1 MSDQHN
7 LRLSKLDDD
16 TVISVPDTDSTYV
29 ESELSKY
36 LNKIIASEMFLPIY
50 IVGEKGFGKTFEV
63 EQTCARLNRKMVRIP
78 ISIETDQF
86 DLFGGTE
93 LIGGNTVNRDGPVI
107 KAMREGAILL
117 LDEVDRGSNKL
128 ICLQSVLEGKPYFNK
143 NTGEVIY
150 PANGFNIIGTA
161 NTRGRGSIDGRY
173 LAQILDEAFL
183 DRFLVILEHSVP
195 SVENEQKILHN
206 IMESVEIMDES
217 FIENLIKW
225 ASQIRLSFKTGAYE
239 ETISTRKLVSICKIY
254 SIFNNKLEAI
264 RLSMNNMEDKT
275 MKNSI
280 LDLYTSIDEDA
291 KETDPY
297 KSFINDTNENGEIVW
312 KPKVAKTK

>member
-1 MSDQHN
+1 MSEQHN
-7 LRLSKLDDD
+7 LRLSRLDDD
-16 TVISVPDTDSTYV
+16 TVISVPDKDSTYV

-36 LNKIIASEMFLPIY
+36 LNKIIASDMFLPIY

-63 EQTCARLNRKMVRIP
+63 EQTCARLNRKLARIP

-150 PANGFNIIGTA
+150 PAKGFNIIGTA

-195 SVENEQKILHN
+195 SPDKEQKILHN
-206 IMESVEIMDES
+206 IMESVEIMDAS

-264 RLSMNNMEDKT
+264 KLSMNNMEDET
-275 MKNSI
+275 MKRSI
-280 LDLYTSIDEDA
+280 LDLYTSIDADA

-297 KSFINDTNENGEIVW
+297 KAFINDTNENGEIVW
-312 KPKVAKTK
+312 KPKVAKMK

>member
-1 MSDQHN
+1 MNEQQN
-7 LRLSKLDDD
+7 FRISKLDDD
-16 TVISVPDTDSTYV
+16 TVISVPDKDSTYV
-29 ESELSKY
+29 ESGLSSY
-36 LNKIIASEMFLPIY
+36 LNKIIESDMFLPIY
-50 IVGEKGFGKTFEV
+50 ILGEKGFGKTFEV
-63 EQTCARLNRKMVRIP
+63 EQVCAKLNRKMVRIP

-183 DRFLVILEHSVP
+183 DRFLVILEHNVP
-195 SVENEQKILHN
+195 SVENENKILTN
-206 IMESVEIMDES
+206 IMNDVGIDDTA
-217 FIENLIKW
+217 FIDNLIKW

-239 ETISTRKLVSICKIY
+239 ETISTRKLVSICRIY
-254 SIFNNKLEAI
+254 SIFKNKLEAI
-264 RLSMNNMEDKT
+264 RLSMNNMEDET
-275 MKNSI
+275 MKRSI
-280 LDLYTSIDEDA
+280 LDLYTSIDGDA

-297 KSFINDTNENGEIVW
+297 KSFINETNDNGEIVW
-312 KPKVAKTK
+312 KPKVTRTK